1 MICWLAW
8 LSPSI
13 RDECGFTQCSTGEA
27 ASRKLTV
34 RRGGVS
40 RSGRYSQLSHPC
52 EMNAAPLPGRDLQ
65 EAVVRRRLST
75 PQEGS
80 AFCGANRPYT
90 GYEEIKV
97 QISAREEILLEAFRR
112 LPAEAAN
119 ELSALAQRL
128 ATLTPVTKVDW
139 SDSWSDADLREIHC
153 RFAQTV

>member
-1 MICWLAW
+1 
-8 LSPSI
+8 
-13 RDECGFTQCSTGEA
+13 
-27 ASRKLTV
+27 
-34 RRGGVS
+34 
-40 RSGRYSQLSHPC
+40 
-52 EMNAAPLPGRDLQ
+52 MNAAPLPGRDLQ

-97 QISAREEILLEAFRR
+97 QISAREAFRR

>member
-1 MICWLAW
+1 
-8 LSPSI
+8 
-13 RDECGFTQCSTGEA
+13 
-27 ASRKLTV
+27 
-34 RRGGVS
+34 
-40 RSGRYSQLSHPC
+40 
-52 EMNAAPLPGRDLQ
+52 MNAAPLPGRDLQ

-128 ATLTPVTKVDW
+128 ATLTPVTKIDW